1 LAELGELAREQE
13 VALALGL
20 AGDRRELLD
29 DQVEVNRRGD

>member
-1 LAELGELAREQE
+1 LAELGELAREQK

-29 DQVEVNRRGD
+29 NQVEVNRRAD